1 MARNVERR
9 RNPRRQ
15 KDVPKGIEI
24 DIGEQPGRSKTIV
37 AKLADLSDFGCGAD
51 TTSPVEVGVPVVLRS
66 QFFSLGLAKHQ
77 QRCARVINCRLLDE
91 DVYRV
96 GFAFEEAALNA
107 GPNGDHDGAHD
118 GARNGGRHGDSSHRT
133 DPTVDS
139 SFVDYYEALQ
149 LSSNADV
156 EAIQR
161 SYRMLAHRYHPDNTD
176 TGNEAAFRLVLQ
188 AYRVISDP
196 EKRAAYDVK
205 HRASQSLRWKIFSKP
220 EDAEGYDEEKRK
232 RWGLLT
238 ILYTKRKRQPDKP
251 GVSLRELENMLGC
264 PREQLEFTLWY
275 LKGKLL
281 IQPTDATDAGRY
293 AITFE
298 GVDHVEDAGPGEFPS
313 LPPLLEAPRVLSEE
327 STQANRAANSPLKN
341 STPRSA
347 PLQPVG

>member
-9 RNPRRQ
+9 RKPRRK
-15 KDVPKGIEI
+15 KDVPNGIEI
-24 DIGEQPGRSKTIV
+24 DIAEQPGRHKTIV

-51 TTSPVEVGVPVVLRS
+51 TTSPVEVGIPVVLRI
-66 QFFSLGLAKHQ
+66 FCTPLARYQ
-77 QRCARVINCRLLDE
+77 QRGARVMNCRLLED

-96 GFAFEEAALNA
+96 GFVFDEPALDEALN
-107 GPNGDHDGAHD
+107 GGHDGAHD

-149 LSSNADV
+149 LSPNADV
-156 EAIQR
+156 EATHR
-161 SYRMLAHRYHPDNTD
+161 SYRMLAQRYHPDNTD
-176 TGNEAAFRLVLQ
+176 TGNEATFRLVLQ

-232 RWGLLT
+232 RWGLLM
-238 ILYTKRKRQPDKP
+238 ILYTQRKRQPDKP

-264 PREQLEFTLWY
+264 PREQLQFTVWY
-275 LKGKLL
+275 LSGKSL
-281 IQPTDATDAGRY
+281 IQPTDAGRY
-293 AITFE
+293 TITFD

-327 STQANRAANSPLKN
+327 STQANRAANSPSKN
-341 STPRSA
+341 STPHSA
-347 PLQPVG
+347 ALQPVG